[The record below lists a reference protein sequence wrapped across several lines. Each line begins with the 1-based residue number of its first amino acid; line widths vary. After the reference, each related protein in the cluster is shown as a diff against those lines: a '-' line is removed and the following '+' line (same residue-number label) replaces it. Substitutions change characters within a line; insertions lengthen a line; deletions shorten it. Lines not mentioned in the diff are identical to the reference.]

1 MNKIGYMLTYT
12 LSVLAVILFSLL
24 LIYRNSYTGIS
35 TDTED
40 GQNHVLINTLEMNL
54 SDQWNNIL
62 SNISSNS
69 RDSSLHQYVDSLKNP
84 ILVFRFKETN
94 CHLCVNIELNR
105 LRNWVK
111 ENNIEC
117 CLLTSYGS
125 ISRLKRILRM
135 KDCSLNYQNISINGL
150 NAWKSE
156 EFENP
161 YYFILHPDGLVSDF
175 LYADKATPEIT
186 DLYLVKMKQI
196 FHKIKEI
203 K

>member
-1 MNKIGYMLTYT
+1 
-12 LSVLAVILFSLL
+12 
-24 LIYRNSYTGIS
+24 
-35 TDTED
+35 
-40 GQNHVLINTLEMNL
+40 
-54 SDQWNNIL
+54 
-62 SNISSNS
+62 
-69 RDSSLHQYVDSLKNP
+69 
-84 ILVFRFKETN
+84 
-94 CHLCVNIELNR
+94 
-105 LRNWVK
+105 
-111 ENNIEC
+111 
-117 CLLTSYGS
+117 
-125 ISRLKRILRM
+125 M